1 MCTEK
6 SEVRDSIAV
15 RGLEIRGQ
23 RQVPKNHIQ
32 CVCARSSG
40 DAKEE
45 LTLSGKKKEG
55 YSGSRVKKKFIS
67 LKCTKKSHEFS
78 NLLLT

>member
-32 CVCARSSG
+32 CVCARSSA

-45 LTLSGKKKEG
+45 LTLSGKKKKDILVPG
-55 YSGSRVKKKFIS
+55 
-67 LKCTKKSHEFS
+67 
-78 NLLLT
+78 